1 MMRGFS
7 AHHESGTA
15 VRILF
20 IPFVL
25 LFFSC
30 AGVQKPLNTVTVPIE
45 IPQESLNQNGYWIT
59 HPDNGDLGVMGVA
72 NRQRKREDEIQLA
85 LEDAARKVA
94 LFYGVKG
101 IKVVLTTNGSG
112 LWDYSMDTDN
122 AFRYDTGYEKYID
135 ALKYDTSRDA
145 FSVDGALLLRVRYKT
160 PTPLPVQQTFE
171 MKDGM
176 PEWIKKP
183 PKEINGY
190 IAGTGYGGPH
200 SKFRDTITRA
210 YENAIAAIIG
220 NIATKNV
227 STIGNSTGGVTAS
240 TDMQISEGALTNFFV
255 LEMWQDPNTK
265 GVWVLATAKSR

>member
-7 AHHESGTA
+7 ARHDTGAA

-20 IPFVL
+20 VPFLL

-30 AGVQKPLNTVTVPIE
+30 AGVPKPLDTVTVPILPE
-45 IPQESLNQNGYWIT
+45 TPNPNGYWIT
-59 HPDNGDLGVMGVA
+59 HPDNGDLIIMGVA
-72 NRQRKREDEIQLA
+72 NRQRKREDEIQRA
-85 LEDAARKVA
+85 LEDAAHKVA

-112 LWDYSMDTDN
+112 IWDYSMDTGH

-135 ALKYDTSRDA
+135 ALKYDTSLDA
-145 FSVDGALLLRVRYKT
+145 FSIDGAFLLKVRYKA
-160 PTPLPVQQTFE
+160 PTPLSVQQTFA
-171 MKDGM
+171 MNNGM

-190 IAGTGYGGPH
+190 SAGTGYGGPH
-200 SKFRDTITRA
+200 SKFKDTVTRA

-227 STIGNSTGGVTAS
+227 STIDAGSNSTTAS
-240 TDMQISEGALTNFFV
+240 MDMQISEGTLTDFFV

-265 GVWVLATAKSR
+265 GV

>member
-1 MMRGFS
+1 MMRDFS
-7 AHHESGTA
+7 AHHDTGAA

-20 IPFVL
+20 VPFLL

-30 AGVQKPLNTVTVPIE
+30 AGVQKPLDTITVPIG
-45 IPQESLNQNGYWIT
+45 IPQESPNQNGYWIT
-59 HPDNGDLGVMGVA
+59 HPDNGDLIVMGVA

-85 LEDAARKVA
+85 LDDAAHKVA
-94 LFYGVKG
+94 IFFGVKG
-101 IKVVLTTNGSG
+101 IKTVLTTNGSG
-112 LWDYSMDTDN
+112 FLDYSMDTGHV
-122 AFRYDTGYEKYID
+122 FSYDTEYEKYID

-145 FSVDGALLLRVRYKT
+145 FSIDGAFLLRVRYKVQ
-160 PTPLPVQQTFE
+160 TPLPAPHTFA

-190 IAGTGYGGPH
+190 STGTGYGGPH
-200 SKFRDTITRA
+200 SKFKDTITRA

-227 STIGNSTGGVTAS
+227 STIGAGYGGGTAS
-240 TDMQISEGALTNFFV
+240 TDMQISEGALAEFFV

-265 GVWVLATAKSR
+265 GVWVLAAAKSR